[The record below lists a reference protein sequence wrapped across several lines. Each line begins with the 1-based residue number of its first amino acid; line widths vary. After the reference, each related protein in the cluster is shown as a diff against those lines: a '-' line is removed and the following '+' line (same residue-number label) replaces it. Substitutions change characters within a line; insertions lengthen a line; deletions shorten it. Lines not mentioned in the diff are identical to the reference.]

1 MLETEANQRKKDTD
15 FRCNKMEEEEV
26 GHTFLLVKHMYIW
39 LKHDFS
45 IPKLP

>member
-26 GHTFLLVKHMYIW
+26 GHTFLLVKHMYTCTY
-39 LKHDFS
+39 LVKTYVN
-45 IPKLP
+45 